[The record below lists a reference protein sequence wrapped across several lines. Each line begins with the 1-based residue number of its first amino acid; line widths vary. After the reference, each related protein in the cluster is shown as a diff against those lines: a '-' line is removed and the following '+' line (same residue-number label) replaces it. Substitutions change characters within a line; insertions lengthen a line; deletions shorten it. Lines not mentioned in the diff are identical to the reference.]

1 MQGKNQTDVTEAV
14 SPDELT
20 ASETGRI
27 ALQYLSQ
34 GWSVIPALARAKR
47 PAVPWKRYQNRL
59 VSEKTLREWFRRSPD
74 YNVSIV
80 TGALSGLI
88 VLDVDPR
95 HGGRE
100 SLRRLEREHGA
111 LPKTME
117 SITGGGGRH
126 LYFAHPGRPIH
137 NRANIAPGIDLRG
150 DGGCIVAPPSVH
162 PSGKRY
168 RWKRGHAPG
177 QTELAPLPEWLH

>member
-1 MQGKNQTDVTEAV
+1 MVTGSTEQA
-14 SPDELT
+14 
-20 ASETGRI
+20 
-27 ALQYLSQ
+27 ALDYRDR
-34 GWSVIPALARAKR
+34 GWSVIPVQEKAKR
-47 PAVPWKRYQNRL
+47 PAVPWKAYQDRL
-59 VSEKTLREWFRRSPD
+59 VSEKTLHDWFRRSPD
-74 YNVSIV
+74 YNVAIV

-95 HGGRE
+95 HGGRN
-100 SLRRLEREHGA
+100 SLKELEREHGA
-111 LPKTME
+111 LPATME

-126 LYFAHPGRPIH
+126 LYFAHPGGVVT
-137 NRANIAPGIDLRG
+137 NRANIRPGIDLRG

-177 QTELAPLPEWLH
+177 EIEPAPLPDWLH